1 MSVFHNN
8 ILAGASGAGGAAEF
22 TIERSLRFNR
32 SDSAYLTRTPSS
44 AGNRRTW
51 TWSGWVKLGRL
62 ASDAN
67 VHGHLMRVNTGPET
81 AIRFKKDGQKDC
93 IQFFTFSGSLT
104 SDIQTD
110 GVFRDPAA
118 WYHIVVA
125 CDTTQSTSSNRV
137 KIYVNGVLQTLS
149 TSTYP
154 SQNYDTGFNTTNAHA
169 IGATASGSEF
179 FDGYLAEVNFV
190 DGTAL
195 AASDFG
201 EYDSDNV
208 WQPIDYSGSRGTNG
222 FRLDFSDNSST
233 SALGSDAAG
242 GNNWT
247 PNNFS
252 VTAGIGNDS
261 LIDSPMNYEA
271 DSGNNGGN
279 YCVMNP
285 LTSNGAIT
293 FSNGNLD
300 TVNPG
305 GTQDNPRGTIGVS
318 SGKWYWECEIT
329 AFAGGFHVGI
339 ATTESVNTGFLGNNS
354 GEWAYGDSG
363 KKYVEGSASN
373 YGASFASVG
382 EVISVVFDADA
393 GTLTFWNDGVSQGQ
407 AASGLTNGPYLP
419 AMYARVGNT
428 GGSWNFGQRPFKYT
442 PPSGYKALCTQN
454 LTDPTIDDGSDYFD
468 VVKYS
473 GTGSAQTISGL
484 AFNPDLVW
492 IKKRSGTPTRSHSL
506 HDSVRGSGRT
516 LQPDNT
522 SADESDAQALTSFNS
537 NGFSIGT
544 EGRVNDNGGTYVAWA
559 WDCGTS
565 AAASNTDGS
574 ITSSVRASTSAGF
587 SIVEYPGNG
596 TNGATVGHGLN
607 AAPSFII
614 VKVKSITND
623 WKVYHKSL
631 GTGSLGL
638 NQTGSKNS
646 SGSWNGTHPTSSV
659 FSLDDS
665 YEVNR
670 NPNNYIAYCWTPV
683 EGFSAFGKYVGNGNA
698 DGPVVFTGFRPRWV
712 LFKLSSSS
720 GDWRLMDTERDPYNP
735 CITQLY
741 PNNTDNEIA
750 NSSAHNVDYLS
761 NGFRVTT
768 SHPAMNDG
776 GHTMVWAAFAE
787 HPFKTARAR

>member
-22 TIERSLRFNR
+22 TIERSLRFNKA
-32 SDSAYLTRTPSS
+32 DSAYLSRTPSS

-62 ASDAN
+62 ASDSN
-67 VHGHLMRVNTGPET
+67 VHGHLMRVNAGPET

-93 IQFFTFSGSLT
+93 IQFFTFSGGLT

-154 SQNYDTGFNTTNAHA
+154 SQNYDTSFNTTNAHA

-233 SALGSDAAG
+233 SALGNDAAG
-242 GNNWT
+242 SNNWT
-247 PNNFS
+247 ANNFS
-252 VTAGIGNDS
+252 VTAGVGNDS
-261 LIDSPMNYEA
+261 LIDSPMNYTA

-305 GTQDNPRGTIGVS
+305 GTGDNPRGTIGVS

-339 ATTESVNTGFLGNNS
+339 ATPESKNQGFLGNNA

-363 KKYVEGSASN
+363 KKYIEGSASN

-382 EVISVVFDADA
+382 EVVSVVFDADA

-407 AASGLTNGPYLP
+407 AVSGLTNGPYLP
-419 AMYARVGNT
+419 AMYARVGST
-428 GGSWNFGQRPFKYT
+428 GGSWNFGQRPFEYT

-454 LTDPTIDDGSDYFD
+454 LSDPTIADGSDYFD
-468 VVKYS
+468 VKTYS
-473 GTGSAQTISGL
+473 GTGSSQSISGL
-484 AFNPDLVW
+484 SFSPDLVW
-492 IKKRSGTPTRSHSL
+492 IKNRSVNDTHAILDTHRGTNTVLSSNLTNGDRTEGGSL
-506 HDSVRGSGRT
+506 T
-516 LQPDNT
+516 
-522 SADESDAQALTSFNS
+522 AFNS
-537 NGFSIGT
+537 DGFTVG
-544 EGRVNDNGGTYVAWA
+544 GYNDTNRNNSNFVAWT
-559 WDCGTS
+559 WDAGSS
-565 AAASNTDGS
+565 ASSNTDGTM
-574 ITSSVRASTSAGF
+574 TSSVRANTSAGF
-587 SIVEYPGNG
+587 SMCTYTSPNSSS
-596 TNGATVGHGLN
+596 NQSFGHGLN
-607 AAPSFII
+607 AKPDFVI
-614 VKVKSITND
+614 VKNRDSSYNYDI
-623 WKVYHKSL
+623 YHSSL
-631 GTGSLGL
+631 GY
-638 NQTGSKNS
+638 NS
-646 SGSWNGTHPTSSV
+646 SLIFTTAVTRSGAFSAGPTSTV
-659 FSLDDS
+659 VNTKHDYTHVNTDD
-665 YEVNR
+665 
-670 NPNNYIAYCWTPV
+670 YIAYCWTAV
-683 EGFSAFGKYVGNGNA
+683 EGFSAFGSYEGNGNA
-698 DGPVVFTGFRPRWV
+698 DGPFVYTGIRPAFIMVKNTSSADDWCIADTTRSSHNV
-712 LFKLSSSS
+712 QDETLF
-720 GDWRLMDTERDPYNP
+720 P
-735 CITQLY
+735 
-741 PNNTDNEIA
+741 
-750 NSSAHNVDYLS
+750 NSSNAEDTGSFYIDVLS
-761 NGFRVTT
+761 NGFKPRH
-768 SHPAMNDG
+768 SSGKWNSS
-776 GHTMVWAAFAE
+776 GHTFIYAAFAE